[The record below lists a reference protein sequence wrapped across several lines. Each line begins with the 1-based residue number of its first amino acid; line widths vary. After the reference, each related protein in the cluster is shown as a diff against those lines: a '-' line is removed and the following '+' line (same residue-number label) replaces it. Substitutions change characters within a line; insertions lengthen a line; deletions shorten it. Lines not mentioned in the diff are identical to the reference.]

1 MTATPLPSAS
11 PDTRRFLD
19 VVEQLWPGAQV
30 TTEPAP
36 ADHDA
41 ECDGGN
47 ESDHDGDLAESH
59 ALLVPGWGRPRMLL
73 PDSRLLAPDAV
84 RGFGGGPSAGQRLRS
99 RVASAL
105 LAHGRG
111 QLRGT
116 RVTIRQ
122 PLAADSIESHL
133 SEVLGRP
140 VRVAMRLGPPR
151 ANSKPVLQVLDA
163 GGRTVGFAKV
173 GNTALTR
180 ELVTAEANALDLLD
194 SATMHHLVTPK
205 VLHHGR
211 WQGLEVLLQSPL
223 HPHTRRRPSQA
234 TVLSAMREVSLCGE
248 VRAEPLAYSS
258 YLGRLQDRLLQLPH
272 DDSSAMLHQTLGALA
287 HECTQSRWWF
297 GSWHGDWTVWNTR
310 ADQGRLQVWDW
321 ERYEPLVPCGFDT
334 IHQHVQSL
342 LGSPSQRGRA
352 AHRTLADA
360 ERLLRPWDQPAGQS
374 RAIVTAYLVDIG
386 ARYLADDQAASGNRA
401 GRLETWLLPALAR
414 EAKRL
419 NGGNDRP
426 ERRQR

>member
-1 MTATPLPSAS
+1 MMAPPLPSAS

-30 TTEPAP
+30 STEPAS
-36 ADHDA
+36 ADQDDDIA
-41 ECDGGN
+41 V
-47 ESDHDGDLAESH
+47 SH
-59 ALLVPGWGRPRMLL
+59 ALLVPGLGRPRMLL

-84 RGFGGGPSAGQRLRS
+84 RGFGGATAGQRLRG

-122 PLAADSIESHL
+122 PLAAESIESHL
-133 SEVLGRP
+133 SEVLGSP

-180 ELVTAEANALDLLD
+180 ELVAGEANALHLLD
-194 SATMHHLVTPK
+194 SATLHHVVAPK
-205 VLHHGR
+205 ALHHGQ
-211 WQGLEVLLQSPL
+211 WQGLEVLVQSALQQR
-223 HPHTRRRPSQA
+223 TRRRPSQA

-258 YLGRLQDRLLQLPH
+258 YLHRLQDRLLKLPY

-287 HECTQSRWWF
+287 HACTESRWWF

-310 ADQGRLQVWDW
+310 ADHGRLQVWDW
-321 ERYEPLVPCGFDT
+321 ERFEPLVPCGFDT

-342 LGSPSQRGRA
+342 LGSSSQRSRA
-352 AHRTLADA
+352 AQRTLAEA
-360 ERLLRPWDQPAGQS
+360 ERLLRPWDQPGGQA

-386 ARYLADDQAASGNRA
+386 ARYLADDQAGSGNQA
-401 GRLETWLLPALAR
+401 GRLESWLLPALAR
-414 EAKRL
+414 ETKRL
-419 NGGNDRP
+419 NGGHDQR

>member
-1 MTATPLPSAS
+1 MMAPPLPSAS

-19 VVEQLWPGAQV
+19 VVEQLWPGSQV
-30 TTEPAP
+30 STETAP
-36 ADHDA
+36 ADQD
-41 ECDGGN
+41 D
-47 ESDHDGDLAESH
+47 DLAESH
-59 ALLVPGWGRPRMLL
+59 ALLVPGMGRPRMLL

-84 RGFGGGPSAGQRLRS
+84 RGFGGATTGQRLRG

-122 PLAADSIESHL
+122 PLAAESIESHL
-133 SEVLGRP
+133 SEVLGSP
-140 VRVAMRLGPPR
+140 VRVAVRLGPPR

-180 ELVTAEANALDLLD
+180 ELVAAEANALHLLD
-194 SATMHHLVTPK
+194 SATMHHVVAPK
-205 VLHHGR
+205 VLQHGQ
-211 WQGLEVLLQSPL
+211 WQGLEILLQSAL
-223 HPHTRRRPSQA
+223 QQRTRRRPNQA
-234 TVLSAMREVSLCGE
+234 AVLSAMREVSLCGE

-258 YLGRLQDRLLQLPH
+258 YLHRLQDRLLKLPY

-287 HECTQSRWWF
+287 HACTESRWWF

-310 ADQGRLQVWDW
+310 ADHGRLQVWDW

-342 LGSPSQRGRA
+342 LGSSTQRSRA
-352 AHRTLADA
+352 AQRTLADA
-360 ERLLRPWDQPAGQS
+360 ERLLRPWDQPGGQA

-386 ARYLADDQAASGNRA
+386 ARYLADDQAGSGNQA
-401 GRLETWLLPALAR
+401 GRLESWLLPALAR
-414 EAKRL
+414 EARRL
-419 NGGNDRP
+419 NGGYDKR